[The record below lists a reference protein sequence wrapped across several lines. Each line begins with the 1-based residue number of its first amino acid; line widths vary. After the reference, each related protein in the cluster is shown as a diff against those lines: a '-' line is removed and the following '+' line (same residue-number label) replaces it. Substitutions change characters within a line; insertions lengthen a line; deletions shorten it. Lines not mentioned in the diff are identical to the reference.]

1 MRFLAG
7 SGSIVSPLQRVI
19 KMQKSTK
26 ISAAVGI
33 VVLILG
39 LLWVTS
45 SGSRYPVEVSQSGSF
60 MIDMPFEEVRKIMVR
75 SNACKEIINA
85 DPGSKLISQKWDN
98 TNFHLG
104 KIDFLH
110 PHWQVN
116 AEGQLKVEFTDS
128 YIGTAVADLTQTVTI
143 VPDKIESLIKLNS
156 PQGRLLGYSV
166 ATEMFSKDGKSEVKQ
181 TLQLKIE
188 TPAPWFARGY
198 ARSRVKASAKRIVK
212 AMEQHILKA
221 VKQHEGEF

>member
-1 MRFLAG
+1 
-7 SGSIVSPLQRVI
+7 
-19 KMQKSTK
+19 MQKSTK
-26 ISAAVGI
+26 IIAAVGI
-33 VVLILG
+33 VVLVLG

-45 SGSRYPVEVSQSGSF
+45 IGSRYPVEVTQEGSF
-60 MIDMPFEEVRKIMVR
+60 KIDMPFEELRKIMVR

-98 TNFHLG
+98 TDFHLG

-116 AEGQLKVEFTDS
+116 AQGQLKVEFTDA

-143 VPDKIESLIKLNS
+143 VPDKIESLIKLKQ
-156 PQGRLLGYSV
+156 PQGRLLGYAV
-166 ATEMFSKDGKSEVKQ
+166 TTEMFSKDGKSEVKQ

-198 ARSRVKASAKRIVK
+198 ARSRVKSSARRIV
-212 AMEQHILKA
+212 ASMEKHILAA
-221 VKQHEGEF
+221 VKKHEGEFSK

>member
-1 MRFLAG
+1 
-7 SGSIVSPLQRVI
+7 
-19 KMQKSTK
+19 MQKSTK
-26 ISAAVGI
+26 IIAAVGI
-33 VVLILG
+33 VVLVLG

-45 SGSRYPVEVSQSGSF
+45 LGSRYVVDVTESGSF
-60 MIDMPFEEVRKIMVR
+60 KVDLPFEELRKIMVR
-75 SNACKEIINA
+75 SDACKEIINA

-98 TNFHLG
+98 TNFQLG

-110 PHWQVN
+110 PHWQVE
-116 AEGQLKVEFTDS
+116 AQGQLKVEFTDH
-128 YIGTAVADLTQTVTI
+128 YIGKAVADLNQSVTI
-143 VPDKIESLIKLNS
+143 VPDKIESLIKLKN

-198 ARSRVKASAKRIVK
+198 ARSRVKSSARRIVK
-212 AMEQHILKA
+212 SMQKHILAA
-221 VKQHEGEF
+221 VKKHEGEFSK

>member
-1 MRFLAG
+1 M
-7 SGSIVSPLQRVI
+7 P
-19 KMQKSTK
+19 KSTK
-26 ISAAVGI
+26 IMGAAGI
-33 VVLILG
+33 VVLVLG

-45 SGSRYPVEVSQSGSF
+45 MGSRYAADVTESGSF
-60 MIDMPFEEVRKIMVR
+60 KVDLPFEELRKIMVR

-98 TNFHLG
+98 TDFHLG

-116 AEGQLKVEFTDS
+116 AEGQLKVEFTDE
-128 YIGTAVADLTQTVTI
+128 YIGTTVAELTQTVTI
-143 VPDKIESLIKLNS
+143 VPEKIESLIKLNQ

-166 ATEMFSKDGKSEVKQ
+166 TTEMFSKDGKSEVKQ

-188 TPAPWFARGY
+188 TPAPWFARWY
-198 ARSRVKASAKRIVK
+198 ARSRVKSSAKRII
-212 AMEQHILKA
+212 ASMEKHILAA
-221 VKQHEGEF
+221 VKKHEGEFAK